1 MANIQFIVI
10 GITDETRPELSSE
23 VAKTISASTVFSGGK
38 RHHELMDSY
47 LPASA
52 QWIDIT
58 IPLTNVFEVYRKHFT
73 ASPDTPI
80 VVFASGDPLF
90 FGFAVTLQREFPDA
104 QIRLFPSFNSLQT
117 LAHRLVLPYHDMHI
131 VSLTGRDW
139 HEFDRALIER
149 TPKIGVLTDRTHTP
163 NSIARRM
170 IEYGFNGYRMYVGEH
185 LGSSSNEKIMKL
197 SLQEASAMTFSHP
210 NCMIL
215 HAPNGLPARRFGIAD
230 NEFELLDGRT
240 KMITKSSIRLLSLQA
255 LDLYGKKVMWDIGFC
270 TGSISIEARL
280 QFPHLHIEAFEIREE
295 GQRLFDV
302 NTRRFGTPGIGCHI
316 GDFIDAD
323 IDGLLV
329 PDAVFIGGHGG
340 KLIEIVG
347 KVLTVMQEGGTIVM
361 NSVTE
366 KSHELFCEACRL
378 YNLRQDDT
386 VRVTINDYHTI
397 EIMKATVAKK

>member
-1 MANIQFIVI
+1 MQFTVI
-10 GITDETRPELSSE
+10 GISDETHPELSAE
-23 VAKTISASTVFSGGK
+23 VRGAISTSTVFSGGK
-38 RHHELMDSY
+38 RHRELMDCY

-58 IPLTNVFEVYRKHFT
+58 VPLKTVFDAYRKHFSS
-73 ASPDTPI
+73 SPDTPI

-104 QIRLFPSFNSLQT
+104 LIKLFPSFNSLQT
-117 LAHRLVLPYHDMHI
+117 LAHRLVLPYHDMRI

-139 HEFDRALIER
+139 HEFDRALIEH
-149 TPKIGVLTDRTHTP
+149 TAKIGVLTDRTHTP
-163 NSIARRM
+163 DSIARRM
-170 IEYGFNGYRMYVGEH
+170 IEYGFDAYMMYVGEH
-185 LGSSSNEKIMKL
+185 LGSSSDENIMKL
-197 SLQEASAMTFSHP
+197 SLKEASAMTFSHP
-210 NCMIL
+210 NCLIL

-230 NEFELLDGRT
+230 NKFELLDGRT

-255 LDLYGKKVMWDIGFC
+255 LDLYDKHVMWDIGFC
-270 TGSISIEARL
+270 TGSVSIEARL

-302 NTRRFGTPGIGCHI
+302 NTHRFSTPGIGCHI
-316 GDFIDAD
+316 GDFMETD
-323 IDGLLV
+323 IDVLPS

-378 YNLRQDDT
+378 YNLQQDDV

-397 EIMKATVAKK
+397 EIMKATVIKK

>member
-1 MANIQFIVI
+1 MK
-10 GITDETRPELSSE
+10 L
-23 VAKTISASTVFSGGK
+23 
-38 RHHELMDSY
+38 
-47 LPASA
+47 
-52 QWIDIT
+52 
-58 IPLTNVFEVYRKHFT
+58 
-73 ASPDTPI
+73 
-80 VVFASGDPLF
+80 
-90 FGFAVTLQREFPDA
+90 
-104 QIRLFPSFNSLQT
+104 
-117 LAHRLVLPYHDMHI
+117 HDMHI

-361 NSVTE
+361 NSVTK